1 MAANSNTIITLLT
14 DSANCV
20 KDATNLE
27 TALEFI
33 DDAIFNV
40 NSQFY
45 LSKRD
50 PIDSIAETLSEFALN
65 FKEN

>member
-1 MAANSNTIITLLT
+1 MVVTSNTITTLLT
-14 DSANCV
+14 DAANCV

-27 TALEFI
+27 TALDFI

-50 PIDSIAETLSEFALN
+50 PIESIAETLLAYWED
-65 FKEN
+65 

>member
-1 MAANSNTIITLLT
+1 MEATSNTIITLLT
-14 DSANCV
+14 DSANCI

-27 TALEFI
+27 TALDFM
-33 DDAIFNV
+33 DAAIFNA

-50 PIDSIAETLSEFALN
+50 PIESIAETLSEFALN
-65 FKEN
+65 LGKG

>member
-1 MAANSNTIITLLT
+1 MTVTSNTIITLLT
-14 DSANCV
+14 DAANCV

-27 TALEFI
+27 TALDFI

-50 PIDSIAETLSEFALN
+50 PIESIEETLSEFALN
-65 FKEN
+65 FKEG

>member
-1 MAANSNTIITLLT
+1 MGATPSTIITLLV

-33 DDAIFNV
+33 DAAIFNV

-50 PIDSIAETLSEFALN
+50 PIESIAETLLDYW
-65 FKEN
+65 EN

>member
-1 MAANSNTIITLLT
+1 MAATSNTIITLLT
-14 DSANCV
+14 DAANCV
-20 KDATNLE
+20 KDATNLG

-50 PIDSIAETLSEFALN
+50 PIESIAETRLDYWED
-65 FKEN
+65 